1 MEQVMNIEKSN
12 EFNFIKKKVEEIT
25 NRWSQSLVNAKSPC
39 YLKQKIFDFVYET
52 QPDYILSFSFK
63 HGDVLLVCGVKAWL
77 MQKALVT

>member
-52 QPDYILSFSFK
+52 
-63 HGDVLLVCGVKAWL
+63 
-77 MQKALVT
+77 